1 MKTNEDRKYNGWT
14 NYPTW
19 NVKLWIDNDEA
30 EYRYWLNES
39 RAAIAMQDEGANKKR
54 DAVPFVARE
63 LQGYHEES
71 TRMVGI
77 LTGWQTDCLGWA
89 LGEVNWYEIAEAY
102 VEEAWDCD
110 RMSED
115 DEAESIEKGGGG

>member
-19 NVKLWIDNDEA
+19 NGKLWIDNEEA
-30 EYRYWLNES
+30 EYRFWLNES
-39 RAAIAMQDEGANKKR
+39 RAAIAMQDEGPRKLERA
-54 DAVPFVARE
+54 AQALAQE
-63 LQGYHEES
+63 LQGQHEES
-71 TRMVGI
+71 TRITRMQ
-77 LTGWQTDCLGWA
+77 TGWQQDCLGWA
-89 LGEVNWYEIAEAY
+89 LGEVNWFEIAEAY